1 MGEERGRSQA
11 LSQLKNLEQ
20 RMGLIP
26 NQFLVW
32 KVLERNRKVLKPL
45 EKQQKDVGFMGLNS
59 DSAAGGLPGTA
70 VCS

>member
-1 MGEERGRSQA
+1 
-11 LSQLKNLEQ
+11 
-20 RMGLIP
+20 MGLIP

-70 VCS
+70 VYS